1 MKKIGEYVVYRK
13 EVCEIK
19 DVKENPVNH
28 VMSYKLVPITDKSL
42 TMNIPVDNEF
52 IRDLMTLEDI
62 NVLIGQIKDI
72 PILLGEAKQL
82 ENEYKRVLN
91 EGTNYGLVQIIK
103 TTYERNQARIKNN
116 KKVSEKDNRY
126 FEMAEKYLYNEM
138 AIVLNMTTEDVRDY
152 VIEQVSK

>member
-1 MKKIGEYVVYRK
+1 MKKIGHYVVYRK

-19 DVKENPVNH
+19 DVKENPVNP
-28 VMSYKLVPITDKSL
+28 VMSYKLVPITDTSL

-138 AIVLNMTTEDVRDY
+138 AIVLNMTPEDVRDY

>member
-13 EVCEIK
+13 EVCKIK

-28 VMSYKLVPITDKSL
+28 VMSYKLVPITDTSL

-116 KKVSEKDNRY
+116 KKGE
-126 FEMAEKYLYNEM
+126 FL
-138 AIVLNMTTEDVRDY
+138 
-152 VIEQVSK
+152 

>member
-19 DVKENPVNH
+19 DVKENLVNH
-28 VMSYKLVPITDKSL
+28 VMSYKLVPITDTSL

-138 AIVLNMTTEDVRDY
+138 AIVLNMTPEDVRNY